1 VPAAI
6 QRKTPSSWPVEI
18 ITVVLFMM
26 MSTTAGA
33 TEHGLAQQMTTSQ
46 QMEWVSK
53 LGEIQQT
60 MFIFR
65 LRHPQQTENKQRS
78 RCTPTRFNISAQQ
91 NWKNGAHTT
100 QVKTEEPEES
110 MKQRLA
116 VCLLSITVLA
126 AREMSTT
133 PAVITK
139 RWLKMRDF
147 MWQTAST
154 VPASAR
160 MKKDAAGYLTENP
173 HSARQ

>member
-1 VPAAI
+1 MTAALLA
-6 QRKTPSSWPVEI
+6 SY
-18 ITVVLFMM
+18 
-26 MSTTAGA
+26 A
-33 TEHGLAQQMTTSQ
+33 TEVRGDIGGSDNNRDCAGTGANTEQRG
-46 QMEWVSK
+46 VSSK
-53 LGEIQQT
+53 KACL
-60 MFIFR
+60 
-65 LRHPQQTENKQRS
+65 ENKQRS

-133 PAVITK
+133 PSAITK
-139 RWLKMRDF
+139 RWWKMRDF

-154 VPASAR
+154 MPASAR
-160 MKKDAAGYLTENP
+160 MKKDAAAYLTENP